1 MSGEFWLGLGLG
13 TALAF
18 VLALGLH
25 PLTGWLGWAERFFA
39 PRRRTLRVPRVP
51 GQAPAEFRVASRL
64 AFWRVPSDVG
74 PVDVGPLDA
83 EFPVYESA
91 PTISAP
97 TTDSPH
103 TAEFHTVALHTT
115 DPRRAALAQA
125 LMRGR
130 TSTPPTSAPTPPAHE

>member
-25 PLTGWLGWAERFFA
+25 PLTGWLGWAKRFFA
-39 PRRRTLRVPRVP
+39 LRRRTLRVPRVP

-64 AFWRVPSDVG
+64 AFWRVPSDVA
-74 PVDVGPLDA
+74 DD
-83 EFPVYESA
+83 EFPTIPGDEFPSHTPAPGAES
-91 PTISAP
+91 
-97 TTDSPH
+97 
-103 TAEFHTVALHTT
+103 TA

-125 LMRGR
+125 LMRER
-130 TSTPPTSAPTPPAHE
+130 TSTPPIPAPTPPAHE

>member
-25 PLTGWLGWAERFFA
+25 PLTRWLGWAERLLA
-39 PRRRTLRVPRVP
+39 PRRRTLRVPRVL
-51 GQAPAEFRVASRL
+51 GRVPAEFRVVSRL
-64 AFWRVPSDVG
+64 AFWRVPSDVD
-74 PVDVGPLDA
+74 VDPLNA
-83 EFPVYESA
+83 EFREFHTYESA
-91 PTISAP
+91 PTNPAP

-103 TAEFHTVALHTT
+103 TDSPHTA

-125 LMRGR
+125 LMRG
-130 TSTPPTSAPTPPAHE
+130 